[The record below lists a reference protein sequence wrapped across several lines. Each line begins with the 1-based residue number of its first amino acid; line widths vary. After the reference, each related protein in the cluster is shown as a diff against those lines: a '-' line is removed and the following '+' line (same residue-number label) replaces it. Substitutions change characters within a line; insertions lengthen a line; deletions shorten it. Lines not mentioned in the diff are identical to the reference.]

1 MTVTECM
8 YCDNSFPPKNY
19 DGDLVCSCCG
29 AEWNGAKY
37 ERELTERELEEIYN
51 MCKEWKNGYESR
63 FTSKLSEIFEKNQK

>member
-29 AEWNGAKY
+29 AEWNDAKY

-51 MCKEWKNGYESR
+51 VCKE
-63 FTSKLSEIFEKNQK
+63 

>member
-8 YCDNSFPPKNY
+8 YCDNSIPPKNY

-51 MCKEWKNGYESR
+51 MCKE
-63 FTSKLSEIFEKNQK
+63 